1 MKKLLQLAG
10 FVLFLVLNFS
20 CSKDDAET
28 NLASGGENGGQV
40 SRYQIVT
47 LNFQPGQL
55 TSDTYM
61 GTWNNTPIT
70 LAKAD
75 NQLFFYVSGE
85 TPLGSNQ
92 LVIPTLNNTKI
103 NYQVVEATLTQTPTE
118 TLQPLLDFQQA
129 YGATLTVAPEDAIF
143 LENHNL
149 LTNFLSGLSDEDKIK
164 AAKFYKAN
172 KAIFDPVYNTDYNLI
187 QGRAG
192 NQTQADFDFQR
203 YRALINRHKFAVAV
217 TVVAGVLAATP
228 PYDLVETGIT
238 VGVALAGIYKSREI
252 HGEIIDDVFR
262 VVEIKLNNDLGIN
275 NRSAS
280 SGNTI
285 HAPLTLID
293 NQLITVP
300 FSINAKNF
308 SNADSNVQ
316 KEFVKIFF
324 TAKNKLNS
332 FIGKANE
339 AITWIKNNSFFLRNL
354 RTINTTDVPNTAPL
368 SNFDTNTQIMQGFS
382 FSINHPNLSLETAR
396 LSSTGQ
402 LDLKIKLVGNP
413 STTISSTLNYSYN
426 DDFSSF
432 SGSFPIQVERIA
444 PLVVGQNYQGGIIAY
459 ILQPGDPNYDPN
471 VQHGIIASPVDITS
485 THSWGCYG
493 TAINGT
499 SFALGTGA
507 ANTSIIVN
515 ACSTPGIAARI
526 CSDYELNGYSDWY
539 LPSANEL
546 DKVYQN
552 LHLNQLGN
560 FTSFIYWSSSQYNA
574 SSSYGIHFGTGAAA
588 YYVINNANFKV
599 RPVRSF

>member
-1 MKKLLQLAG
+1 MKKLLQLVG

-172 KAIFDPVYNTDYNLI
+172 KAIFDPVYNTNYNLI

-285 HAPLTLID
+285 HAPLTLTD

-316 KEFVKIFF
+316 KEFVQIYF

-339 AITWIKNNSFFLRNL
+339 AITWLKNNSFFLRNL

-432 SGSFPIQVERIA
+432 SGSFPIEVNTSSSNLLNFSFYDQYEISTCLGPTSFYCIWKHQVTFSGGTPIGGTIYHRT
-444 PLVVGQNYQGGIIAY
+444 LWDSQNDGVFEGSTGYTSANVTNTNTSLNAAIY
-459 ILQPGDPNYDPN
+459 TVNILDNGYCWGNPNTQLRLEYYYVSPTG
-471 VQHGIIASPVDITS
+471 VESQHYFSPV
-485 THSWGCYG
+485 
-493 TAINGT
+493 
-499 SFALGTGA
+499 
-507 ANTSIIVN
+507 
-515 ACSTPGIAARI
+515 PR
-526 CSDYELNGYSDWY
+526 
-539 LPSANEL
+539 
-546 DKVYQN
+546 
-552 LHLNQLGN
+552 
-560 FTSFIYWSSSQYNA
+560 
-574 SSSYGIHFGTGAAA
+574 
-588 YYVINNANFKV
+588 
-599 RPVRSF
+599 

>member
-1 MKKLLQLAG
+1 MKKLLQLVG

-129 YGATLTVAPEDAIF
+129 YGATLTVVPEDAIF

-285 HAPLTLID
+285 HAPLTLTD

-316 KEFVKIFF
+316 KEFVQIYF

-339 AITWIKNNSFFLRNL
+339 AITWLKNNSFFLRNL
-354 RTINTTDVPNTAPL
+354 RTINTTDIPNTAPL

-432 SGSFPIQVERIA
+432 SGSFP
-444 PLVVGQNYQGGIIAY
+444 LVVQQQDICTQNPMTPPVITGVNWECNANDEIAILISFTADGTGILAY
-459 ILQPGDPNYDPN
+459 G
-471 VQHGIIASPVDITS
+471 
-485 THSWGCYG
+485 
-493 TAINGT
+493 
-499 SFALGTGA
+499 GTGA
-507 ANTSIIVN
+507 CDLDGICYPVRLYFKSGNQPYA
-515 ACSTPGIAARI
+515 IAA
-526 CSDYELNGYSDWY
+526 NGYRAFLRSG
-539 LPSANEL
+539 
-546 DKVYQN
+546 N
-552 LHLNQLGN
+552 LNSGVVEIN
-560 FTSFIYWSSSQYNA
+560 FTSNGDCTASDGYQSFIQNWGPYN
-574 SSSYGIHFGTGAAA
+574 YQW
-588 YYVINNANFKV
+588 KV
-599 RPVRSF
+599 EVMNQCNQRSNQVQL